1 MIIEAAEEMDVSI
14 HYTDYIAIYLS
25 AQLKVRTKLI

>member
-14 HYTDYIAIYLS
+14 HYTDYIAYLS